1 VNGLGYLWFIRR
13 HVDLL
18 EEAQRERLARD
29 LRQARKAPA
38 WRPAPPDA
46 VARAVVRRGNDR
58 DAPRIAQI
66 LELNGMPRWVAFE
79 ERFIL
84 AEEDGTL
91 LAAVRFREGT
101 ARLHLGLL
109 VTDPWAD
116 EGSLATALYAGA
128 REVARG
134 LGLGEVEALTL
145 LHQRHVRGAGYH
157 RRGGIWRSLS

>member
-1 VNGLGYLWFIRR
+1 MNGLGYLWSIRR

-18 EEAQRERLARD
+18 EEAERERLARD
-29 LRQARKAPA
+29 LRRVRKAPA

-46 VARAVVRRGNDR
+46 RAVVRPGNDR

-79 ERFIL
+79 ERFIV

-101 ARLHLGLL
+101 GRLHLGLL

-145 LHQRHVRGAGYH
+145 LHQRHLRGTGYH
-157 RRGGIWRSLS
+157 RRGGVWRSSS